1 MIQRIQLP
9 LQTLNLVLGFMIW
22 VIISSLLP
30 FIVED
35 IHIPANKLALVTA
48 VPVILGSILRIPIGY
63 FTNQL
68 GARIIFLISF
78 VLLLPP
84 VFYLSVA
91 TTYVDL
97 LISGLFLGLA
107 GAVFSVGV
115 TSLPKYYP
123 KERHGFVNGI
133 YGVGNL
139 GTAISTFGAP
149 ILASQIGWSKT
160 VQVYLI
166 LLAVFIL
173 LNAFLGDRKEPRVKT
188 SLKDQIKSVYK
199 NEKLWLLSLFYFIT
213 FGSFVAFT
221 VYLPSFLVENFKL
234 EKVDAGFRTAGFI
247 VIATGVR
254 PLGGWLADKFNSHII
269 LMYVFGGITLS
280 AILLSFAPTLTW
292 YSVGCL
298 TIAFCAGLGNGVI
311 FKLVPTYF
319 QEQAGIVNGIVSALG
334 GLGGFFPPIILS
346 VLFSMTGHYAI
357 GFMALS
363 QISLASLIL
372 VIMMYYKDKVH
383 FVKEIIEHTI
393 EGIIVTDRKGKIIS
407 VNQAFSEITGYTKEE
422 VLGKNPRLLQSS
434 RQDDRFYINL
444 WKSIEKD
451 GSWQGEIWN
460 KRKNGEEFLSLL
472 TISPVTNE
480 AGEVIQYAG
489 MFNDLER
496 SKTREETAK

>member
-9 LQTLNLVLGFMIW
+9 LQTFNLVLGFMIW

-63 FTNQL
+63 LTNQL
-68 GARIIFLISF
+68 GARLIFLISF

-97 LISGLFLGLA
+97 LISGLFLGIA

-166 LLAVFIL
+166 LLGLFIL
-173 LNAFLGDRKEPRVKT
+173 LNAFLGDRQEPRVKT
-188 SLKDQIKSVYK
+188 SLKEQVKSVYK

-221 VYLPSFLVENFKL
+221 VYLPNFLVDNFDL

-254 PLGGWLADKFNSHII
+254 PLGGWLGDKFNSHII

-280 AILLSFAPTLTW
+280 AILLSFAPSLTW

-298 TIAFCAGLGNGVI
+298 TIALCAGLGNGVI
-311 FKLVPTYF
+311 FKLVPSYF
-319 QEQAGIVNGIVSALG
+319 QNQAGIVNGIVSAIG

-383 FVKEIIEHTI
+383 FVQEIIEHTI
-393 EGIIVTDRKGKIIS
+393 EGIVVTDKKGKILS
-407 VNQAFSEITGYTKEE
+407 VNQAFLEITGYEKEE
-422 VLGKNPRLLQSS
+422 VLGKNPNIIQSD
-434 RQDDRFYINL
+434 RQDEDFYENL
-444 WKSIEKD
+444 WKAIESQ

-460 KRKNGEEFLSLL
+460 KKKNGEVFLSLL
-472 TISPVTNE
+472 TISSIRNE
-480 AGEVIQYAG
+480 AGEVTQYTG
-489 MFNDLER
+489 MYTDLNKSSLER
-496 SKTREETAK
+496 EVAK